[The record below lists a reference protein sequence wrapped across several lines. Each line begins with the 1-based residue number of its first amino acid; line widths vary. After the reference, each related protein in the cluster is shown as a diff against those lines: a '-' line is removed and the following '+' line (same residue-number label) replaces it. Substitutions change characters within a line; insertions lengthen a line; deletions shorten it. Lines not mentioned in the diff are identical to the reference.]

1 MRRSYF
7 RQSVQGRTTQR
18 DGMRGRCSHKG
29 ARRRVPGRKTSHAK
43 SLRREQAEHVEGQ
56 KKLVRMDGE
65 QQKLSGRA
73 KAQSRRD
80 SQPVSVPSV
89 P

>member
-29 ARRRVPGRKTSHAK
+29 ARRRVPGRETSRAK
-43 SLRREQAEHVEGQ
+43 SLRQEQAEHGEGQ
-56 KKLVRMDGE
+56 KKLVSVDGE
-65 QQKLSGRA
+65 QQTLSSRA
-73 KAQSRRD
+73 SAQSRRD